1 MGRNKIRKRY
11 MVTEGDLFRL
21 YAEIRQVRHDER
33 RDAFMT
39 DFRRLL
45 REAQEVELKI
55 KKGGSEGTL

>member
-21 YAEIRQVRHDER
+21 YAEIRQVRHDEL

-55 KKGGSEGTL
+55 KKGCSDGTL